1 MGQVARHPGKRFVEQ
16 AQVKALH
23 RPRRGASCIARCA
36 GVLLLV
42 WLPAVQAA
50 VPHLDLDVKLDP
62 QTRAFTAHAQL
73 TTTSPLPRLSLDP
86 AFRISGATLNGR
98 EIAPGQLASA
108 GGKAPSPGSPQRWSI
123 AYSGT
128 LPPLPE
134 GDRRNSPNA
143 AVLFASPEGSYLS
156 PSGSWYPDP
165 GVPFTYRV
173 KVSLPPGQ
181 KALAPGN
188 QRRLSDNASGFSAEY
203 EFAQPAEGVWLL
215 VGPFEVAEQSF
226 RQDDGRAVTVR
237 TWFHP
242 ELAPLAAGYLQDSVR
257 YLQRY
262 SRSIGAYPFED
273 FSVVSSPLSH
283 GLGMPSLT
291 YLGRDVLRLPF
302 IRATSLGHEVLH
314 NWWGNGVYPDWAS
327 GNWSEGLTT
336 FMADYAFREDES
348 EAAARETRLNWLRD
362 LAAVAPADET
372 SLADFKARQHGISSV
387 VGYGKS
393 AMVFFM
399 LRDEIGR
406 AAFDAG
412 LRSFWQQYRFR
423 TASWNDLQAVF
434 SRAAGRDLSR
444 FFGQWVQRPAS
455 PRLALAAAANGQ
467 PKGNFRLVQQGEP
480 FELRVPLRLRLASG
494 ESRELTAR
502 VRERDTPVAAA
513 AAPIPADATEVEL
526 DPDLRLW
533 RRLDP
538 RTVPPILRD
547 VFISPRA
554 EVLLAGAGG
563 AWTAAARAL
572 ASRLLDAPPREV
584 QESALRTS
592 AEVPAL
598 VLGNPDSVGRIA
610 AGLKVDVPDI
620 LFEQTPAQPQRRLK
634 GSARTWTARAPN
646 GKTIAFVMA
655 DSPDALAALQRG
667 LPHYGRQSWLVFQAG
682 RMVEQGAWPV
692 AAPKLPLR

>member
-1 MGQVARHPGKRFVEQ
+1 MT
-16 AQVKALH
+16 
-23 RPRRGASCIARCA
+23 RCV
-36 GVLLLV
+36 GVLLLA
-42 WLPAVQAA
+42 WLPALHAA
-50 VPHLDLDVKLDP
+50 TAHLELDVALDP
-62 QTRAFTAHAQL
+62 NTRLFRAQAEL
-73 TTTSPLPRLSLDP
+73 TTSSGAPDLSLDP
-86 AFRISGATLNGR
+86 LFRISRVALDGA
-98 EIAPGQLASA
+98 EIPADQLASR
-108 GGKAPSPGSPQRWSI
+108 GKAASPRSAASRTPQRWSI

-134 GDRRNSPNA
+134 GERRNSPNA
-143 AVLFASPEGSYLS
+143 AALFASPEGSYLS
-156 PSGSWYPDP
+156 PNGNWYPDP

-173 KVSLPPGQ
+173 KVSLPAGQ

-188 QRRLSDNASGFSAEY
+188 QRRVSDNASGFSAEY
-203 EFAQPAEGVWLL
+203 EFAQPAEGVWLMA
-215 VGPFEVAEQSF
+215 GPYEVAEQSL
-226 RQDDGRAVTVR
+226 RQDGGRTVTVR

-242 ELAPLAAGYLQDSVR
+242 ELAGLASGYLRDSVR

-262 SRSIGAYPFED
+262 SRSIGDYPFED
-273 FSVVSSPLSH
+273 FSIVSSPLSH

-348 EAAARETRLNWLRD
+348 EAAAREMRLNWLRD

-412 LRSFWQQYRFR
+412 IRSFWQQYRFR
-423 TASWNDLQAVF
+423 TASWNDLQAAF

-444 FFGQWVQRPAS
+444 LFAQWVRRPAS
-455 PRLALAAAANGQ
+455 PRLALAAGADGQ
-467 PKGNFRLVQQGEP
+467 RKNAFRLLQQGDP
-480 FELRVPLRLRLASG
+480 FELQVPLRVRLASG
-494 ESRELTAR
+494 ETRELTVR
-502 VRERDTPVAAA
+502 VRERETPVGAA
-513 AAPIPADATEVEL
+513 AAPLPADAIEVEL

-538 RTVPPILRD
+538 RTVPPIFRD

-554 EVLLAGAGG
+554 EVLLANQGA
-563 AWTAAARAL
+563 AWTTPARAL
-572 ASRLLDAPPREV
+572 ANRLLDAPPREV
-584 QESALRTS
+584 QESGLRAA

-598 VLGNPDSVGRIA
+598 VLGDPDSIARVA
-610 AGLKVDVPDI
+610 AGLNLGGVPDI
-620 LFEQTPAQPQRRLK
+620 FFERGAASPQRSLK
-634 GSARTWTARAPN
+634 GSARAWTARAPN

-655 DSPDALAALQRG
+655 DGPDALAALQRS
-667 LPHYGRQSWLVFQAG
+667 LPHYGRQSWLVFQEG

-692 AAPKLPLR
+692 AAQKLPLR

>member
-1 MGQVARHPGKRFVEQ
+1 MHTPPSPPSPPG
-16 AQVKALH
+16 APAP
-23 RPRRGASCIARCA
+23 PRRGFA
-36 GVLLLV
+36 GRKWLFGFVLSVCVPALL
-42 WLPAVQAA
+42 AA
-50 VPHLDLDVKLDP
+50 VPHLELDVKLDP
-62 QTRAFTAHAQL
+62 RTRAFSAQAQL
-73 TTTSPLPRLSLDP
+73 TTSSARPQLALDRV
-86 AFRISGATLNGR
+86 FRITRATLNGK
-98 EIAPGQLASA
+98 EIAAGQLASA
-108 GGKAPSPGSPQRWSI
+108 ARKAPSPGTPQRWSI

-134 GDRRNSPNA
+134 GERRNSPNA
-143 AVLFASPEGSYLS
+143 AVLFASPEGSYLA
-156 PSGSWYPDP
+156 PGGNWYPDP
-165 GVPFTYRV
+165 GVPFTYRI
-173 KVSLPPGQ
+173 KVSLPAGQ

-188 QRRLSDNASGFSAEY
+188 QRRVSDKASGFSAEY
-203 EFAQPAEGVWLL
+203 EFAQPAEGAWLMA
-215 VGPFEVAEQSF
+215 GPFEVAEQSF

-242 ELAPLAAGYLQDSVR
+242 ELAPLAGGYLQDSVR

-262 SRSIGAYPFED
+262 SRAIGAYPFED
-273 FSVVSSPLSH
+273 FSVVSSPLPH

-336 FMADYAFREDES
+336 FMADYAFREDQS
-348 EAAARETRLNWLRD
+348 DAAAREMRLNWLRD

-444 FFGQWVQRPAS
+444 FFAQWVQRPAS
-455 PRLALAAAANGQ
+455 PRLALAPAANGQ
-467 PKGNFRLVQQGEP
+467 PPTDFRLVQAGEP

-494 ESRELTAR
+494 ETRELTAR
-502 VRERDTPVAAA
+502 VRERETPAAAAA
-513 AAPIPADATEVEL
+513 AAPVPADAIEVEL

-554 EVLLAGAGG
+554 QVLLANPGAT
-563 AWTAAARAL
+563 WTTPARAL
-572 ASRLLDAPPREV
+572 ANRLLDAPPREV
-584 QESALRTS
+584 QESALLAS
-592 AEVPAL
+592 PELPAL
-598 VLGNPDSVGRIA
+598 VLGDADSIA
-610 AGLKVDVPDI
+610 RVLAALNLGGVPDV
-620 LFEQTPAQPQRRLK
+620 FNEPGTASPPRLK
-634 GSARTWTARAPN
+634 GTARAWTARAPG

-655 DSPDALAALQRG
+655 DGPDALAALQRG
-667 LPHYGRQSWLVFQAG
+667 LPHYGRQSWLVFREA

-692 AAPKLPLR
+692 AAQKLPLR